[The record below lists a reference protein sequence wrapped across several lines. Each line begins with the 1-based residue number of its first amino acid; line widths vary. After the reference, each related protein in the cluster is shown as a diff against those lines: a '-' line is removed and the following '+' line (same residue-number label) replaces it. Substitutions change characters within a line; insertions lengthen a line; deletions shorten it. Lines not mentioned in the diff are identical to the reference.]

1 MSGSRPASDGPR
13 RPATPPRNRR
23 AWSCAAALFVRTG
36 SRIEA
41 ALPLPGFLVAWLAN
55 TARDRANVNVAEI
68 DVPAVLAFWILAAGE
83 GGHGLLKRS
92 RDASGKPLG
101 LWCPERAKQKGRPKA
116 ASVFVGPRRPTA
128 NSTIADWHSARRR
141 AAPLLSIPS
150 VRSFHWHRI
159 R

>member
-1 MSGSRPASDGPR
+1 
-13 RPATPPRNRR
+13 
-23 AWSCAAALFVRTG
+23 
-36 SRIEA
+36 
-41 ALPLPGFLVAWLAN
+41 
-55 TARDRANVNVAEI
+55 VNVAEI

-159 R
+159 RWYSPVQRQLVRVGRSLQHRRRMHRRRERIRPNPSGKQVG